1 MVDDITENTRNGPLN
16 LNVMTE
22 AVPEQDPIQLGSQ
35 LAVDPR
41 IENRHQ
47 TDSDVSPTSQARSA
61 PDDPPAVA
69 RKPSG
74 TAARP
79 RQSEHR

>member
-1 MVDDITENTRNGPLN
+1 MSDTIEEEAWNGL
-16 LNVMTE
+16 LKRKVMTE
-22 AVPEQDPIQLGSQ
+22 AVPEQDPILRGPQ
-35 LAVDPR
+35 LAIESR
-41 IENRHQ
+41 IENRDQ